1 MDIETKPVRQRD
13 ASLLANAKIRVVGV
27 GGGGGNA
34 VTSRY
39 QKGNPEVEY
48 WVRNSDGQ
56 ALSRS
61 SCPNKLILGRNV
73 TRGKGA
79 GGNPDFGRK
88 AAEDSYDEI
97 RNVLSGSDRVFISAG
112 EGGGTG
118 TGGAPV
124 IAKAA
129 KECGALVLA
138 IVTRPFTFEGPKRKK
153 VALEGIEELKKA
165 VDALIIVSND
175 KLRFNNGKRSVR
187 DAFKAADKIL
197 GDAVKT
203 VTDRI
208 LLPGVINLD
217 FNDVKSTLS
226 GKGIAL
232 IGRGEGHGVDR
243 ALLAAKNA
251 FSSPLL
257 ESSIKGAHNRLVNF
271 TRSKDVTLDELNA
284 SRECILEACN
294 AKDEDSVS
302 SIFGAQIDPDLTDTR
317 KVSIIATS
325 FDKEIDFSKDSLPRQ
340 RHSIA
345 TPEIK
350 AEKIE
355 TPKVE
360 KEIREQ
366 KQEKANILPDC
377 LARFRKN
384 QEREKSPL
392 QAAEEKKEEGAQKE
406 PVPVER
412 DKGQEESD
420 DDDDR
425 QVIAAEKK
433 TR

>member
-1 MDIETKPVRQRD
+1 MDIETKEVKPRD
-13 ASLLANAKIRVVGV
+13 DIRANAKIKVIGV

-48 WVRNSDGQ
+48 WVRNTDGQ

-61 SCPNKLILGRNV
+61 SCPNKRILGRNI
-73 TRGKGA
+73 TAGKGA
-79 GGNPDFGRK
+79 GGNPDCGAR
-88 AAEDSYDEI
+88 AATDSYEEI
-97 RNVLSGSDRVFISAG
+97 KNVLKGSDMVFISAG

-118 TGGAPV
+118 TGGAPI

-138 IVTRPFTFEGPKRKK
+138 IVTRPFTFEGPRRKK
-153 VALEGIEELKKA
+153 VALEGIETLKKA

-175 KLRFNNGKRSVR
+175 KLRFNNGKRPIAE
-187 DAFKAADKIL
+187 AFKAADKIL

-217 FNDVKSTLS
+217 FNDVKSTLW
-226 GKGIAL
+226 GKGVAL
-232 IGRGEGHGVDR
+232 IGRGEGKGSGR
-243 ALLAAKNA
+243 ALRAAKNA

-271 TRSKDVTLDELNA
+271 TRSEDVTLEELNSA
-284 SRECILEACN
+284 RECILEACN
-294 AKDEDSVS
+294 AKDEDTVS
-302 SIFGAQIDPDLTDTR
+302 SIFGAQIDPELKDTR

-325 FDKEIDFSKDSLPRQ
+325 FDKDFDFSKESLPRQ

-345 TPEIK
+345 TPAMQE
-350 AEKIE
+350 EKIE

-360 KEIREQ
+360 KEIKEQ
-366 KQEKANILPDC
+366 EDEKEKILPDI
-377 LARFRKN
+377 LAKFRKSQALDDSMGEKTSPIQN
-384 QEREKSPL
+384 ETKEREVK
-392 QAAEEKKEEGAQKE
+392 
-406 PVPVER
+406 PVVPR
-412 DKGQEESD
+412 KDND
-420 DDDDR
+420 DEDDDR
-425 QVIAAEKK
+425 QVLSADKK
-433 TR
+433 QR

>member
-1 MDIETKPVRQRD
+1 MDIETKTPQPMDNIR
-13 ASLLANAKIRVVGV
+13 ANAKIKVIGV

-48 WVRNSDGQ
+48 WVRNTDGQ

-73 TRGKGA
+73 TAGKGA
-79 GGNPDFGRK
+79 GGNPDFGKK

-97 RNVLSGSDRVFISAG
+97 KNVLTGSDRIFISAG

-138 IVTRPFTFEGPKRKK
+138 IVTRPFTFEGPRRKK
-153 VALEGIEELKKA
+153 VALEGIETLKKA

-175 KLRFNNGKRSVR
+175 KLRFNNGKMPIAA
-187 DAFKAADKIL
+187 AFKAE
-197 GDAVKT
+197 
-203 VTDRI
+203 
-208 LLPGVINLD
+208 
-217 FNDVKSTLS
+217 
-226 GKGIAL
+226 GKGN
-232 IGRGEGHGVDR
+232 DR

-271 TRSKDVTLDELNA
+271 TRSEDVTLDEINSA
-284 SRECILEACN
+284 MECILEAAN

-302 SIFGAQIDPDLTDTR
+302 SIFGAQIDPDLKDTR

-325 FDKEIDFSKDSLPRQ
+325 FDKDFDFSDDSLPRQ

-345 TPEIK
+345 TPVIK
-350 AEKIE
+350 EEKIE

-360 KEIREQ
+360 QEIKEQ
-366 KQEKANILPDC
+366 KEEKENILPDF

-384 QEREKSPL
+384 QAVDAPIVEEVKP
-392 QAAEEKKEEGAQKE
+392 EEKTEEIM
-406 PVPVER
+406 V
-412 DKGQEESD
+412 
-420 DDDDR
+420 
-425 QVIAAEKK
+425 
-433 TR
+433 

>member
-1 MDIETKPVRQRD
+1 MDIETKTPQPMDNIR
-13 ASLLANAKIRVVGV
+13 ANAKIKVIGV

-48 WVRNSDGQ
+48 WVRNTDVQ

-73 TRGKGA
+73 TAGKGA
-79 GGNPDFGRK
+79 GGNPDFGKK

-97 RNVLSGSDRVFISAG
+97 KNVLTGSDRIFISAG

-138 IVTRPFTFEGPKRKK
+138 IVTRPFTFEGPRRKK
-153 VALEGIEELKKA
+153 VALEGIETLKKA

-175 KLRFNNGKRSVR
+175 KLRFNNGKMPIAA
-187 DAFKAADKIL
+187 AFKAADKIL

-217 FNDVKSTLS
+217 FNDVKSTLW
-226 GKGIAL
+226 GKGVAL
-232 IGRGEGHGVDR
+232 IGMGEGKGNDR

-271 TRSKDVTLDELNA
+271 TRSEDVTLDEINSA
-284 SRECILEACN
+284 MECILEAAN

-302 SIFGAQIDPDLTDTR
+302 SIFGAQIDPDLKDTR
-317 KVSIIATS
+317 TVSIIATS
-325 FDKEIDFSKDSLPRQ
+325 FDKDFDFSDDSLPRQ

-345 TPEIK
+345 TPVIK
-350 AEKIE
+350 EEKIE

-360 KEIREQ
+360 QEIKEQ
-366 KQEKANILPDC
+366 KEEKENILPDF

-384 QEREKSPL
+384 QAVDAPIVEEVKPEEKIE
-392 QAAEEKKEEGAQKE
+392 EEKKEVIPIQ
-406 PVPVER
+406 
-412 DKGQEESD
+412 DND
-420 DDDDR
+420 DDDS
-425 QVIAAEKK
+425 QVLSADKK
-433 TR
+433 